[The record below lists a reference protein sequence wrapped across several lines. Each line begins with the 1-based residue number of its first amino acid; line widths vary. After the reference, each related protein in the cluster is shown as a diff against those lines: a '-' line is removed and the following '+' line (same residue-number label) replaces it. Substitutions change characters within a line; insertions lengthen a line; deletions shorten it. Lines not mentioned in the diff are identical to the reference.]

1 MKQKLLLVST
11 LFLVLF
17 SQQSQA
23 QQATTVSGGS
33 ASGSGGTSSYSV
45 GQVVYTTSTG
55 TNGSM
60 AQGVEQAY
68 EIAVVLGVEEQQ
80 ISLNMMVYPNPTTD
94 YLTLTIGNIE
104 LSGLSFGLYESN
116 GRLIESKKITSTSE
130 MIRMEHLPSAIYFL
144 KVIQNNNELKTFKII
159 KK

>member
-1 MKQKLLLVST
+1 LIRIST
-11 LFLVLF
+11 LFLVLV
-17 SQQSQA
+17 SQYSQA
-23 QQATTVSGGS
+23 QQATTATGGI
-33 ASGSGGTSSYSV
+33 ASGIGGTGAYSV
-45 GQVVYTTSTG
+45 GHVVYTTSTG

-68 EIAVVLGVEEQQ
+68 EISIVLGVEEQQ

-94 YLTLTIGNIE
+94 YLTLTIGNIA
-104 LSGLSFGLYESN
+104 LSGLSFRLYDSN

-144 KVIQNNNELKTFKII
+144 KVIQNNKEVKIFKII

>member
-1 MKQKLLLVST
+1 MKQKLFLVST

-23 QQATTVSGGS
+23 QQATTVSGGI

-68 EIAVVLGVEEQQ
+68 EISIVLGVEEEQ